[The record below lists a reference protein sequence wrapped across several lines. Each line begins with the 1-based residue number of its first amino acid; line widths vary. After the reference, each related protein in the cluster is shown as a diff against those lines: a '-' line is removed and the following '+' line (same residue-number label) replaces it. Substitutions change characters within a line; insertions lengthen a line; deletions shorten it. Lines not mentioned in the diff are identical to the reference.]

1 MIIYKNIRKREVI
14 TIEGGVRKV
23 RSDKKF
29 RVAPSI
35 DSDTHDKLMLLAL
48 ACDRMT
54 KTKLAEEIIKLILN
68 DGRWVKHFQDT
79 FGPKDNPYRITTI
92 KVNTETVY
100 KTRYEQVE
108 K

>member
-1 MIIYKNIRKREVI
+1 
-14 TIEGGVRKV
+14 
-23 RSDKKF
+23 
-29 RVAPSI
+29 
-35 DSDTHDKLMLLAL
+35 
-48 ACDRMT
+48 MT

-92 KVNTETVY
+92 KVNTKTVY